1 MLNKPLIPF
10 DLNCKMAKGALNK
23 EKALKGAFF
32 RSCGNFVPSCTY
44 LLSRVLALW
53 MSLSWSAE
61 ILSGRSWAEAEA
73 RRQAAARASTEAMVR
88 MAERERC
95 YFVPLEMY
103 YLAGPCCRR
112 RCCRLCDGRWI

>member
-10 DLNCKMAKGALNK
+10 DLNCKIAKGAFNK
-23 EKALKGAFF
+23 ENALKGVFF

-88 MAERERC
+88 MVEREVLLHAARD
-95 YFVPLEMY
+95 VLLGGVVLPPPL
-103 YLAGPCCRR
+103 LPTV
-112 RCCRLCDGRWI
+112 